1 VTASNRTSG
10 DYAAGWRDVLQS
22 AQLLSACGTAA
33 LEYAARGWEVFPA
46 PPGEK
51 KSHKSAKH
59 SGGVK
64 WGKTVNPKLI
74 GEDFRKWPNANV
86 AIVTGVTSGI
96 FVIEADTPKG
106 HGVDGLASIK
116 ALEAEHGSL
125 PDTLMAI
132 SPSGSVHRY
141 YKHPGAGIKIKNS
154 VSQIGPGVDIRGD
167 GGMVIAPPSIKPG
180 VGEYRWLNDLPIAD
194 APAWLIEAA
203 SKKEVKKSSSCA
215 PAAEQ
220 AQAKN
225 NFERRHHLKADADLD
240 EIEAALMAI
249 PNDASVNWEEWNR
262 IGMAVFSATGGSA
275 AGFAIFDKW
284 SQKFPGYNADDTAAK
299 WEWLEKCPP
308 TEIGAGTIFYLADQ
322 ASPSWRR
329 DYVMSLICP
338 DPIQCDRLDNP
349 DLLERAMAIF
359 DDAQPLPGSLGEKYL
374 ARLGLTMPDAAHEVL
389 RFHPCCPIGKFN
401 LPCLVAYAQDSQTNE
416 PVGVHL
422 TALSADAIAMGLPGA
437 TGCETVGVIDG
448 YSVIKLGGEPIASGE
463 LTIASTIE
471 AALRAMMFG
480 FKPAWSVLSVNGI
493 AAFPKPRFHNIKRL
507 TVIVDSDDAVEAAA
521 KCKARWGDVARIV
534 LLKCK
539 AADLFP
545 FGLEPPVMQR

>member
-1 VTASNRTSG
+1 MHSRAPEIGHRLTAESMN
-10 DYAAGWRDVLQS
+10 AVWRDVLRN
-22 AQLLSACGTAA
+22 AQPLSACGTAA

-64 WGKTVNPKLI
+64 WGKTINPKII
-74 GEDFRKWPNANV
+74 GEDFCKWPNANV
-86 AIVTGVTSGI
+86 AIVTGATSGI

-106 HGVDGLASIK
+106 HGVDGVASIK
-116 ALEAEHGSL
+116 ALQAEHGSL
-125 PDTLMAI
+125 PKTLMAI

-154 VSQIGPGVDIRGD
+154 VGKMALGVDIRGD

-180 VGEYRWLNDLPIAD
+180 VGQYRWLNDLPIAD

-203 SKKEVKKSSSCA
+203 TKKEAKKSSPRP
-215 PAAEQ
+215 PAAKQ

-225 NFERRHHLKADADLD
+225 NAERRHQLKADADHD

-249 PNDASVNWEEWNR
+249 PNNAGVDWDTWNR
-262 IGMAVFSATGGSA
+262 IGMAVYSATSGSA
-275 AGFAIFDKW
+275 AGFAMFNKW
-284 SQKFPGYNADDTAAK
+284 SQKYPGYNADDTSAK
-299 WEWLEKCPP
+299 WEWLGKCPP
-308 TEIGAGTIFYLADQ
+308 TEIGVGTIFYLADQ

-329 DYVMSLICP
+329 EFVVSLICP
-338 DPIQCDRLDNP
+338 DPVQCDRFDNL
-349 DLLERAMAIF
+349 DLLERAIVIF

-374 ARLGLTMPDAAHEVL
+374 AGLGLTVPDIAPEVL
-389 RFHPCCPIGKFN
+389 RFHPSCPIGKFN
-401 LPCLVAYAQDSQTNE
+401 LPCLVAYVQDSQTNE

-422 TALSADAIAMGLPGA
+422 TALSAEAIAMGLPGA

-448 YSVIKLGGEPIASGE
+448 YSVIKLGGEPTASGE

-471 AALRAMMFG
+471 AGLRAMMFG
-480 FKPAWSVLSVNGI
+480 FRPAWSVLSVDGI
-493 AAFPKPRFHNIKRL
+493 AAFPKPRFNTIKRL
-507 TVIVDSDDAVEAAA
+507 TVIVDREAVAAA
-521 KCKARWGDVARIV
+521 EKCNARWGNLARIV
-534 LLKCK
+534 VRS
-539 AADLFP
+539 A
-545 FGLEPPVMQR
+545 